1 MRAGEDQSRR
11 LRFLKSHIF
20 ARESGFVSAFS
31 TLDIVPF
38 EVLREALRTTA
49 RDARGGFV
57 SVL

>member
-1 MRAGEDQSRR
+1 MRAGEDQSGR

-20 ARESGFVSAFS
+20 AHESGFVSAFS

-49 RDARGGFV
+49 RDGFV
-57 SVL
+57 SAL